1 MLSVRIPPFFIF
13 FNFCIFFKIFIIFK
27 TFMNS
32 ALTAEIPTHL
42 PASRRYDG
50 RRSTEQRRTAA
61 VAYANGQSVTA
72 AGGARAAELH
82 FTVGAA
88 AFIYEHRFSFLRS
101 FRTRL

>member
-13 FNFCIFFKIFIIFK
+13 FNFFIFFKIFKIFIICAF
-27 TFMNS
+27 
-32 ALTAEIPTHL
+32 AAEIPMHL
-42 PASRRYDG
+42 RVSRRYDV

-61 VAYANGQSVTA
+61 VAYANGKPVTT

-82 FTVGAA
+82 FTVGTA